1 MIQMIVLGGG
11 STPMASRIAN
21 RFKESGFVRWLYW
34 MFNVPV
40 DQEEESR
47 AKRFLLKM
55 SGNVRQSK

>member
-1 MIQMIVLGGG
+1 
-11 STPMASRIAN
+11 MASRIAN
-21 RFKESGFVRWLYW
+21 RFKESGFARWLYW
-34 MFNVPV
+34 MFSVPV